1 MLVDELAVVL
11 GVGEVL
17 ALGHEGAVE
26 QDRAGAEHLAK
37 AFRAGGRR
45 AGERWHRCVAC
56 GSSEATACEPM
67 SSVLAGLSQVFARFV
82 ARSGGHAQSDCGG
95 LVFRVVAGFALVWAG
110 LVWGLGRGRLHSPPP
125 TPPAKKPTPT
135 PTPPATPATP
145 PTPPAVGAC
154 RLPRVDVWL
163 RLLCFQLILEWPLL
177 LGSSLRR
184 PRGELVWLSALEC
197 RSLLPSSEA

>member
-1 MLVDELAVVL
+1 MRAHGGAGAVGVAAGDGVADRRVLVDELAVVL

-110 LVWGLGRGRLHSPPP
+110 LVWGMGRGGCFHHPRPHQPRNQPLH
-125 TPPAKKPTPT
+125 
-135 PTPPATPATP
+135 
-145 PTPPAVGAC
+145 
-154 RLPRVDVWL
+154 
-163 RLLCFQLILEWPLL
+163 
-177 LGSSLRR
+177 LRR
-184 PRGELVWLSALEC
+184 RQPLQHHRPHRQLEHVAC
-197 RSLLPSSEA
+197 PGWMFGCDFFAFS